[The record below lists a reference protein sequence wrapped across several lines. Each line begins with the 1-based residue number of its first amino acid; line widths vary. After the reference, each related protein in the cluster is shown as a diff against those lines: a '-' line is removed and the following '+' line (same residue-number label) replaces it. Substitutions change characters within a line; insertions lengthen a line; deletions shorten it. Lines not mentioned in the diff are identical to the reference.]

1 MSSKIFGILVLL
13 SVTLMLIGPAKAGSV
28 MELEARGTALDLPK
42 IHSEN
47 PVPAYLILYVY
58 GSGLGWPMPPGWII
72 LGDLTVEDTTYP
84 IRGWVTGSGNRF
96 VIVGSGTGELGIY
109 YLYLNGKVIESNLVI
124 VQGQFGRPSGMNEYE
139 LELSGEI
146 IDYTSVQGIPIWR

>member
-1 MSSKIFGILVLL
+1 MGSKIFGILVLL
-13 SVTLMLIGPAKAGSV
+13 CVALMLIGPATVGSV

-47 PVPAYLILYVY
+47 PVPAHLVLYVY
-58 GSGLGWPMPPGWII
+58 GTGSGWPMSPGWIVI
-72 LGDLTVEDTTYP
+72 GDLTVEDNTFP
-84 IRGWVTGSGNRF
+84 IRGWVTGSGNIF

-109 YLYLNGKVIESNLVI
+109 YLYLNGKISESKEI
-124 VQGQFGRPSGMNEYE
+124 IIQGQFGRSSGMNEYE

-146 IDYTSVQGIPIWR
+146 IGYTSVQGIPIWR

>member
-1 MSSKIFGILVLL
+1 MSSKIFGILFILCVA
-13 SVTLMLIGPAKAGSV
+13 LMLIGPATAGSV

-47 PVPAYLILYVY
+47 PVPAHLVLYVY
-58 GSGLGWPMPPGWII
+58 GTESGWPMSPGWIVI
-72 LGDLTVEDTTYP
+72 GDLTVEDITYP

-96 VIVGSGTGELGIY
+96 VIVGSGAGELGIY
-109 YLYLNGKVIESNLVI
+109 YLYLNGKVSESNEVI
-124 VQGQFGRPSGMNEYE
+124 VQGQFGRSSGMNEYE

-146 IDYTSVQGIPIWR
+146 IGYTSVQGIPIWR

>member
-1 MSSKIFGILVLL
+1 MDSKIFGILVLL
-13 SVTLMLIGPAKAGSV
+13 YVGLMLVGPVTAGSV
-28 MELEARGTALDLPK
+28 IELEARGTALDLPK

-47 PVPAYLILYVY
+47 LKPSHLVLYVY
-58 GSGLGWPMPPGWII
+58 GSGPGWPVPPGWIVI
-72 LGDLTVEDTTYP
+72 GDLTVEDTTYP

-96 VIVGSGTGELGIY
+96 VIVGSGTDELGIY
-109 YLYLNGKVIESNLVI
+109 YVYLNGKVSDSNEVV

-146 IDYTSVQGIPIWR
+146 EGYTSVQGIPIWR

>member
-1 MSSKIFGILVLL
+1 MGSKILGIVTLL
-13 SVTLMLIGPAKAGSV
+13 SIIVMLIGPATAGSV

-47 PVPAYLILYVY
+47 PVSAHLVLYVY
-58 GSGLGWPMPPGWII
+58 GAGAGWPMPLGWIVI
-72 LGDLTVEDTTYP
+72 GDLTVDDMTYP

-96 VIVGSGTGELGIY
+96 VIVGSGTGVLGIY
-109 YLYLNGKVIESNLVI
+109 YVYLNGKVSESNEVV
-124 VQGQFGRPSGMNEYE
+124 VQGQFGRSSGLNEYE

-146 IDYTSVQGIPIWR
+146 IGYTSVQGIPIWR

>member
-1 MSSKIFGILVLL
+1 MGSKIFGIFIFLCVE
-13 SVTLMLIGPAKAGSV
+13 LMLVGPVMAGSV

-42 IHSEN
+42 IYSEN
-47 PVPAYLILYVY
+47 PTSAHLVLYVY
-58 GSGLGWPMPPGWII
+58 GSGPGWPIPPGWIVI
-72 LGDLTVEDTTYP
+72 GDLTIEDMTYP

-109 YLYLNGKVIESNLVI
+109 YVYLNGKVSESNEVV
-124 VQGQFGRPSGMNEYE
+124 VQGQFGRSSGMNEYE

-146 IDYTSVQGIPIWR
+146 IGYSSVQGIPIWR